1 MLSCSLCPTWRW
13 CTRPRRPTSKHRRDD
28 SPIYDTSE
36 WIAEKIN
43 KLNGVNFNWK
53 KEHFEVH
60 GFEGNDVGIIAQEIK
75 EVLPEA
81 IRENDTGYLSV
92 RYEKIIPLLIESIK
106 EQQLE
111 INTLNKQ
118 ITFLMTKKP

>member
-1 MLSCSLCPTWRW
+1 MRFCRATLT
-13 CTRPRRPTSKHRRDD
+13 HRHDDRDVYLRKTIESFID
-28 SPIYDTSE
+28 NTDFDGMIDWYIHCNGQYD
-36 WIAEKIN
+36 
-43 KLNGVNFNWK
+43 LM
-53 KEHFEVH
+53 
-60 GFEGNDVGIIAQEIK
+60 DVGIIAQEIK
-75 EVLPEA
+75 EVLPES

-118 ITFLMTKKP
+118 ITFLMTKK